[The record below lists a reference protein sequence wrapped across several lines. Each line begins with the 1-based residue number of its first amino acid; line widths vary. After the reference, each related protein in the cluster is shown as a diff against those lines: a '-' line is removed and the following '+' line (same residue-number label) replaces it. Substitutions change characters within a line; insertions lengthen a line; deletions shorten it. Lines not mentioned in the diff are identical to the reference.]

1 MNTENLLLTC
11 DPATELFTNPIS
23 PPPRILLADDDYFL
37 RQLEAE
43 VLRCAGFEVD
53 DVGDGAAAWD
63 LLQINDYA
71 LLVTDNNMPLVFGVE
86 LLKRIQAAQRFLPVI
101 MATGSLPAW
110 EYTSGSFLQPLTML
124 FKPYT
129 IAEFIGV
136 VREKLRAEAG
146 ASNATTSASL
156 QPQQPVQS
164 LRL

>member
-1 MNTENLLLTC
+1 MNLENLL
-11 DPATELFTNPIS
+11 PAWDLAKESFPNSIS
-23 PPPRILLADDDYFL
+23 PPPHILLADDDYFL

-63 LLQINDYA
+63 LLQRKHYD

-86 LLKRIQAAQRFLPVI
+86 LLRRIQAAQMSLPVI
-101 MATGSLPAW
+101 MATGSLPDW
-110 EYTSGSFLQPLTML
+110 EYTQNSFLQPLTML

-129 IAEFIGV
+129 IAEFLGV
-136 VREKLRAEAG
+136 VREKLRIKTG
-146 ASNATTSASL
+146 ASADATSVSPQL
-156 QPQQPVQS
+156 QQPVQS